1 MNGFRRW
8 NHSSRAALVL
18 VAVGLHTTWFS
29 ADAQEFPASP
39 IRIFVPTAPAT
50 PPDIISRVIAAELAS
65 AEQWKV
71 VVEDRPGAV
80 QTIAGS
86 EVLKQPANGTSIY
99 AMSVP
104 VTAAPAFLPN
114 MPFDLSKDFAP
125 VIKISTS
132 YNVLVVHPSLP
143 AHSVSELVELLKRQP
158 DKLTFSSGGFGTVF
172 ARTRPKLAVY
182 THLVFLSSK
191 QVAPAA
197 IERMAKRGA
206 MALSYDGDALDCCS
220 YAGGGQRLETLEGSQ
235 AASSVAGCSGSSSK
249 QPLTRL
255 PCSPNHRRL
264 TFALAAIRNATS
276 TSPGR
281 CCGQSIPCSAF
292 FAGITIPVMS
302 QPGTGF
308 DGEAIARPF
317 TRTAETQY
325 QNLESTC

>member
-132 YNVLVVHPSLP
+132 YNVLG
-143 AHSVSELVELLKRQP
+143 ASVSA
-158 DKLTFSSGGFGTVF
+158 GAFGIG
-172 ARTRPKLAVY
+172 AGR
-182 THLVFLSSK
+182 
-191 QVAPAA
+191 AA
-197 IERMAKRGA
+197 KA
-206 MALSYDGDALDCCS
+206 S
-220 YAGGGQRLETLEGSQ
+220 AG
-235 AASSVAGCSGSSSK
+235 
-249 QPLTRL
+249 
-255 PCSPNHRRL
+255 
-264 TFALAAIRNATS
+264 
-276 TSPGR
+276 
-281 CCGQSIPCSAF
+281 
-292 FAGITIPVMS
+292 
-302 QPGTGF
+302 
-308 DGEAIARPF
+308 
-317 TRTAETQY
+317 
-325 QNLESTC
+325 